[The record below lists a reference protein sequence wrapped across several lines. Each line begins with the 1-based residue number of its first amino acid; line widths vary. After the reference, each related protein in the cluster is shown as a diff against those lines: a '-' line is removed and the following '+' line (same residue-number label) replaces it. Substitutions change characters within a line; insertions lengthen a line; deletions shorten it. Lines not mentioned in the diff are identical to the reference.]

1 MKFWVMVGLF
11 IASAWLGF
19 YVTPFLYG
27 LGVIAIP
34 FVFADN
40 IAKMTT
46 KQTITTHNTTK
57 AKATNISKTSKTK
70 PMLNKE
76 TKNFLKFIVL
86 GITIAGVIIA
96 FDEHKPEI
104 GGISLAFF
112 LVSMFLLAD
121 KGEIKPF
128 ANKWFC
134 IDKIDE
140 LDDTFTNPIYSNFR
154 GNIHYSDND

>member
-1 MKFWVMVGLF
+1 MKFWVMIVLF

-40 IAKMTT
+40 IAKMAT

-57 AKATNISKTSKTK
+57 AK

-96 FDEHKPEI
+96 FDEHKPDI
-104 GGISLAFF
+104 GGVSLAFF

-121 KGEIKPF
+121 KEEIKP
-128 ANKWFC
+128 
-134 IDKIDE
+134 
-140 LDDTFTNPIYSNFR
+140 LDDDDKFLNDDDFYYDPAYSGIP
-154 GNIHYSDND
+154 GNIYYNDDND

>member
-1 MKFWVMVGLF
+1 MKFWTMVGLL

-27 LGVIAIP
+27 LGIVAIP

-40 IAKMTT
+40 IAKMAT

-57 AKATNISKTSKTK
+57 AKVTKTSKAK

-76 TKNFLKFIVL
+76 TKSFLKFMVGAIFIV
-86 GITIAGVIIA
+86 GIIISSE
-96 FDEHKPEI
+96 EHNPDI

-128 ANKWFC
+128 TNNWFC

-140 LDDTFTNPIYSNFR
+140 LEDTFTNPIYSDFR

>member
-40 IAKMTT
+40 IAKMAT

-57 AKATNISKTSKTK
+57 AK

-76 TKNFLKFIVL
+76 TKNFLKFIAL

-104 GGISLAFF
+104 GGVSLAFF

-121 KGEIKPF
+121 KEEIKP
-128 ANKWFC
+128 
-134 IDKIDE
+134 
-140 LDDTFTNPIYSNFR
+140 LDDDDKFLNDDDFYYDPAYSGML
-154 GNIHYSDND
+154 GNLYYSDDD